1 MASEEQGEAMSQMK
15 SLKITGKMAME
26 IVDEEIPVPAD
37 DQVRIKVAYVGVCGS
52 DLHYYFEGANGAFIV
67 REPLIPGHELSGVV
81 DFDPTGKWP
90 VGTQI
95 TVHPARFGV
104 SAPKL
109 ESAPHLWPQGSY
121 LGSASTTPHT
131 QGAMSQYMLVESSM
145 VRALPGTLS
154 LEVAA
159 LCEPLGVALH
169 ALAIAGGIENKNVLV
184 SGSGP
189 IGLMVIAAAKILGAH
204 SVVTSDVLDGPLA
217 RAKNLGADDVIKVSQ
232 TPLPTDHFDVVFECS
247 GVARA
252 LSSALVAVRKAGVVV
267 QVGMLAAGD
276 QPIAIAPLVSKEIQL
291 RGTFRF
297 NNEIDEAITMLSKHP
312 EIAQAITHVFAL
324 SDAKAGFEMAKNSE
338 LSGKVLIQL

>member
-1 MASEEQGEAMSQMK
+1 MSQMK
-15 SLKITGKMAME
+15 SLKITGKLAME
-26 IVDEEIPVPAD
+26 LVSEEIPEPKA
-37 DQVRIKVAYVGVCGS
+37 DQVRLKVSYVGVCGS
-52 DLHYYFEGANGAFIV
+52 DLHYYYEGANGAFVV
-67 REPLIPGHELSGVV
+67 REPLIPGHELSGVI
-81 DFDPTGKWP
+81 DLDPTGKWP
-90 VGTQI
+90 AGTHV

-104 SAPKL
+104 SIPGI

-131 QGAMSQYMLVESSM
+131 QGAMAQYMLIERSM
-145 VRALPGTLS
+145 VRLLPDSLS
-154 LEVAA
+154 LEAAA

-169 ALAIAGGIENKNVLV
+169 AIAIAGGVTNKNILV

-189 IGLMVIAAAKILGAH
+189 IGLMVIAAAKTHGAL
-204 SVVTSDVLDGPLA
+204 SVVASDVLDGPLS
-217 RAKNLGADDVIKVSQ
+217 RAKNLGADEVIKVSEA
-232 TPLPTDHFDVVFECS
+232 PLPTDHFDCVFECS

-276 QPIAIAPLVSKEIQL
+276 QPIAIAPLVSKEVQL

-297 NNEIDEAITMLSKHP
+297 NTEIDEAIAMIAQHP
-312 EIAQAITHVFAL
+312 EIAQAVTHVFPL
-324 SDAKAGFEMAKNSE
+324 DDAKAGFEMAKNSE